1 MEDVYCNCLFYE
13 LNLFNQF
20 YVTKVNTVGIYSMS
34 HLSGNMSTQPELRLP
49 DDHDE
54 DSWAS
59 GA

>member
-1 MEDVYCNCLFYE
+1 
-13 LNLFNQF
+13 
-20 YVTKVNTVGIYSMS
+20 MS